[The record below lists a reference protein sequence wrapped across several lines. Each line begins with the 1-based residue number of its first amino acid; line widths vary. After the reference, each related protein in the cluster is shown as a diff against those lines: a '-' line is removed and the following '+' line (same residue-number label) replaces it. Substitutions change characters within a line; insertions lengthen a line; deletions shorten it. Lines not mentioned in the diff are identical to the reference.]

1 MFDKIKKNEGI
12 KGLIAFIFTVY
23 TIWLSVNVFTLTPM
37 ADDWRTA
44 AAPYHNDG
52 TWYRLLPCAIGSPF
66 WRPFEGALG
75 YFLGEHPALFPA
87 LNQSIVIIGHL
98 LLICF
103 LYYAIAK
110 YTKHKS
116 AALAGSAV
124 FALSP
129 AAVSTTSQMDGIN
142 QCWALVCGVITAY
155 LFVRGTQTKRK
166 FYFIGYF
173 VMAMIAT
180 LFKENGISWFLV
192 PVFLCILNDRIKQKK
207 SIYLIAQNY
216 FGKVCLGV
224 VGSILYF
231 VIRFVAQG
239 SITLGGS
246 GRYAVHPSLL
256 DIIINNVIILGSS
269 FTTIDSLALFMKPNW
284 WMMLVITTIGTV
296 LFWVYL
302 VQGSRKLGR
311 EIGYSVFVLYLVAV
325 LYLNLPLT
333 IMPHVSEMSAYQA
346 IFMFALLVG
355 YVWQYISFTKL
366 AKISIGIFFVC
377 MMLSSIHKFNVVHN
391 YAQLVNEYM
400 QRYEGVFVNVPHRVL
415 IFYVED
421 VPLEYSIYMQPAGY
435 GMERGQ
441 AFRNKWEWLDV
452 DKQVKIMKCKS
463 EMDINTS
470 IVNCD
475 EYDTVFIQFQSGR
488 VELLKN

>member
-66 WRPFEGALG
+66 LRPFEGALG

-192 PVFLCILNDRIKQKK
+192 LVFLCILNDRIKQKK
-207 SIYLIAQNY
+207 Y
-216 FGKVCLGV
+216 
-224 VGSILYF
+224 
-231 VIRFVAQG
+231 
-239 SITLGGS
+239 
-246 GRYAVHPSLL
+246 LL
-256 DIIINNVIILGSS
+256 DCSELLWQSVPWRSWLYSLFCHTICGTRQYNIRWQWSVCCTSVI
-269 FTTIDSLALFMKPNW
+269 ARYHNKQCN
-284 WMMLVITTIGTV
+284 
-296 LFWVYL
+296 
-302 VQGSRKLGR
+302 
-311 EIGYSVFVLYLVAV
+311 
-325 LYLNLPLT
+325 
-333 IMPHVSEMSAYQA
+333 H
-346 IFMFALLVG
+346 
-355 YVWQYISFTKL
+355 
-366 AKISIGIFFVC
+366 IGI
-377 MMLSSIHKFNVVHN
+377 
-391 YAQLVNEYM
+391 
-400 QRYEGVFVNVPHRVL
+400 
-415 IFYVED
+415 IFYD
-421 VPLEYSIYMQPAGY
+421 
-435 GMERGQ
+435 
-441 AFRNKWEWLDV
+441 N
-452 DKQVKIMKCKS
+452 
-463 EMDINTS
+463 
-470 IVNCD
+470 
-475 EYDTVFIQFQSGR
+475 
-488 VELLKN
+488 